1 MINGALKA
9 PLFSGRSK
17 NEIGLIAVEGRL
29 NQLGFTTIRKPR
41 NGLPPFLFV
50 EFKDGSRRKVH
61 YKYSAEY
68 DNFRMPNIN
77 DISAND
83 LLGLFLESE
92 DCVKIIEG
100 LEVINKWKPVG
111 DDGNLFFHEL
121 DESPCVCPLD

>member
-1 MINGALKA
+1 M
-9 PLFSGRSK
+9 
-17 NEIGLIAVEGRL
+17 
-29 NQLGFTTIRKPR
+29 
-41 NGLPPFLFV
+41 
-50 EFKDGSRRKVH
+50 H

-121 DESPCVCPLD
+121 DESRCVYSLD